1 MERLTE
7 KVNGGYRLKI
17 PKDKN
22 ISDLEIKLNA
32 YDKLGAYEGAEEL
45 GLLAGLTPKEEG
57 DTVCELDRVI
67 EYCLDKVSNTE
78 AGKMY
83 LKLAEWLTELKEYQF
98 LIETEALLKPPCSI
112 GDTVWCIFESEV
124 YEGKAEGFNIC
135 VGNQKQYVNIEVTYG
150 IVDPFYN
157 DGRLMHRHDPKR
169 FGKTVFL
176 TKKEAK
182 VALERMKGA

>member
-98 LIETEALLKPPCSI
+98 LEEEGQLLRLPCNV
-112 GDTVWCIFESEV
+112 GDIV
-124 YEGKAEGFNIC
+124 YEISLVEPYRNPAIREMVVIDILLRDNDKYFTLRKER
-135 VGNQKQYVNIEVTYG
+135 KQHETDI
-150 IVDPFYN
+150 I
-157 DGRLMHRHDPKR
+157 
-169 FGKTVFL
+169 
-176 TKKEAK
+176 
-182 VALERMKGA
+182 